1 MLTKILFILVKQV
14 PVSKHSTSN
23 PKAYSKGRGSEKQL
37 YYESPAFYIV
47 MVVSDGLRSTF
58 IWLKFQNFPGG
69 ASPQTPYNTVCYMCT
84 DKCEPHTPHASHQSP
99 LCIYTPFFILW
110 INPWVVWI
118 IWNSTYVWLCHRIQ
132 AEWSHSHICQ
142 VHEYITFI
150 NLVNKIVTVLINW
163 TNWVNVSSF
172 VRLKAGVSSLTSMVW
187 LSSKGIQ

>member
-1 MLTKILFILVKQV
+1 MLTKILLILVKQV

-84 DKCEPHTPHASHQSP
+84 DKCAPHTPHASHQSP

-118 IWNSTYVWLCHRIQ
+118 IWNSTYVWLCHRIR
-132 AEWSHSHICQ
+132 
-142 VHEYITFI
+142 
-150 NLVNKIVTVLINW
+150 
-163 TNWVNVSSF
+163 SSRMEPF
-172 VRLKAGVSSLTSMVW
+172 SY
-187 LSSKGIQ
+187 LSSTWIYYFHQSSEQDSYSFNQLNKLSECIIICTTKGWCQ